1 MATAALDQGTGTTD
15 VISGLASPSVARSGS
30 TSLFIAM
37 HRRSSFDSN
46 DPNTSPPPARRSRWR
61 PWLLLLAFSVAW
73 KVVVLTLGAAVPRW
87 VIDDSVDHIPLSMQP
102 YANQARAT
110 ALALWN
116 GPIERRTLVRLVRV
130 VSVDSARSQAGEECG
145 GKSARVRAYTFF
157 AIPYS
162 DVRTLCGSGIVEYRV
177 FRRWNR

>member
-1 MATAALDQGTGTTD
+1 M
-15 VISGLASPSVARSGS
+15 ISELASPSVARFGG

-37 HRRSSFDSN
+37 RRRSPSN
-46 DPNTSPPPARRSRWR
+46 SNALNTSPPSARRSRWR

-73 KVVVLTLGAAVPRW
+73 KIVVLTLGAAVPRW

-110 ALALWN
+110 ALALWD

-130 VSVDSARSQAGEECG
+130 VSVDSARSQAAEECG

-162 DVRTLCGSGIVEYRV
+162 DVRTVCGNGIVEYRV

>member
-1 MATAALDQGTGTTD
+1 
-15 VISGLASPSVARSGS
+15 VIGELASPSVARSGS

-37 HRRSSFDSN
+37 RRRGSSSDSN
-46 DPNTSPPPARRSRWR
+46 ESNTSRSPARRSRWR
-61 PWLLLLAFSVAW
+61 PWLLLLGFSVVW

-87 VIDDSVDHIPLSMQP
+87 LIDDSVDHIPLSMQP

-110 ALALWN
+110 ALALWD
-116 GPIERRTLVRLVRV
+116 GPIERRTLVRSVRV
-130 VSVDSARSQAGEECG
+130 VSVDSARGQAAEGCG
-145 GKSARVRAYTFF
+145 GMSARVRAYTFF

-162 DVRTLCGSGIVEYRV
+162 DVRTVCGSGIVEYRV